1 MEKTQS
7 GYPDELNQNN
17 EASISES
24 RSGSGKST
32 GRRSAGTKKR
42 RKSVRTDG
50 GRFLIAKLLALVCLV
65 LVVFEGNVIY
75 RLFSHQVGTSV
86 EIMNSGNDAQTEG
99 LLQDSADPDVAVS
112 TKEASSTSG
121 GNASVVA
128 LAGGGSDDVLPE
140 SPSTDST
147 PAVQSSEYIE
157 SSKVVPQRDPA
168 VDDSYFNN
176 AVFIGDS
183 RMEGFRNSSGI
194 TQGTFLTGVGL
205 SVADMG
211 RQIIAGSLGLGDLQ
225 KTPEEIIGNVS
236 LTYRTSLLKLELTFP
251 EGSVPPAGTAIT
263 LKNEAKSFYNRIRL
277 YWGEP
282 FYVANR
288 NTKGPIAT
296 VAGTPEGNTLHN
308 WLCIWAGDDFTG
320 SIIEVKDGE
329 TTWSATFEPKEAPQA
344 GKLYRVRRTLS
355 AWNPEAGGGG
365 ITGGGYTE
373 K

>member
-1 MEKTQS
+1 MKKWLLIIASVSGMFLSCRKGPDMPVIPNRALTLGVNFPPLTKLTWTGSDEAGYKAAFDLHDRLLVYFRNASGAQLGSEWVLPLEPSTLSADGRKASFSADGIIIPEGATQ
-7 GYPDELNQNN
+7 
-17 EASISES
+17 
-24 RSGSGKST
+24 
-32 GRRSAGTKKR
+32 
-42 RKSVRTDG
+42 
-50 GRFLIAKLLALVCLV
+50 
-65 LVVFEGNVIY
+65 
-75 RLFSHQVGTSV
+75 LFVYLD
-86 EIMNSGNDAQTEG
+86 NDAT
-99 LLQDSADPDVAVS
+99 PDYMTYGATPFV
-112 TKEASSTSG
+112 E
-121 GNASVVA
+121 
-128 LAGGGSDDVLPE
+128 LANQGGSLQE
-140 SPSTDST
+140 
-147 PAVQSSEYIE
+147 A
-157 SSKVVPQRDPA
+157 
-168 VDDSYFNN
+168 
-176 AVFIGDS
+176 
-183 RMEGFRNSSGI
+183 
-194 TQGTFLTGVGL
+194 
-205 SVADMG
+205 MG

-329 TTWSATFEPKEAPQA
+329 TTWSATFDPKEAPQA